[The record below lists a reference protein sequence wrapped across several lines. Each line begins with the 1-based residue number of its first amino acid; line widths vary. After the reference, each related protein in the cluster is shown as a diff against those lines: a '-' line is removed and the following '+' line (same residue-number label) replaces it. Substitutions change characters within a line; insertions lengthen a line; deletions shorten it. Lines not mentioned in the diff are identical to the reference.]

1 MAKQYKI
8 YLDVCCLNRPFDD
21 WVQER
26 VRFEGEAVLA
36 ILNRVRAEEWQ
47 LISSEAI
54 EAELE
59 RLSNPEK
66 LESIRQLLSLATT
79 TIMLDQQIDQRSQI
93 LENLGFGLYD
103 SFHIAC
109 AEAFQVDILLTTDDR
124 LLKRAKRYKDS
135 IQVPLNNPVTWLMD
149 ILLTQGDE
157 NHDTD

>member
-1 MAKQYKI
+1 
-8 YLDVCCLNRPFDD
+8 
-21 WVQER
+21 VQER

-36 ILNRVRAEEWQ
+36 ILNRVCAEEWQ

-79 TIMLDQQIDQRSQI
+79 TIMLDQQIDQRSQV

-124 LLKRAKRYKDS
+124 LLKRAKRHKDS
-135 IQVPLNNPVTWLMD
+135 IQVLLNNPVTWLMD

-157 NHDTD
+157 NYDTD

>member
-1 MAKQYKI
+1 MTNYKI

-21 WVQER
+21 WGQER
-26 VRFEGEAVLA
+26 VRFEGEAVLS
-36 ILNRVRAEEWQ
+36 ILRRVRAKEWQ

-66 LESIRQLLSLATT
+66 LESIKQLLNLATT
-79 TIMLDQQIDQRSQI
+79 TVILDAQIDQRSQV

-109 AEAFQVDILLTTDDR
+109 AEAFKVDTLLTTDDR
-124 LLKRAKRYKDS
+124 LLKRAKRYNDS
-135 IQVPLNNPVTWLMD
+135 IQVQLNNPVTWLMD
-149 ILLTQGDE
+149 ILLTEGDQ